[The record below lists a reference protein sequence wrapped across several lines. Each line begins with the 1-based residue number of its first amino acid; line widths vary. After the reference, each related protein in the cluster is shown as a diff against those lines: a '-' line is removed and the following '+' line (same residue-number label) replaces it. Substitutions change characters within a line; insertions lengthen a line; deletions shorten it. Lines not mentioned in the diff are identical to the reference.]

1 MFTNLT
7 ALGFIVAILV
17 AYYLIRNVGGMPEMD
32 LKVGE
37 DNGNGV
43 SQAVDLG
50 MYDSYNPNAF
60 GTTKEEDRRI
70 TNLGVRREY
79 HSNPYPWEE
88 DTCAN
93 SGCDKHG
100 VPEPTMGQTHV
111 CRGGFPSKR
120 IVDMLGGHFQLNHV
134 CAPSTGCSNEPE
146 ILGRWWGSCGKG
158 CSNPESVGLNLRSIC
173 TRCGT

>member
-17 AYYLIRNVGGMPEMD
+17 AYYLIKNIGGVSLPD
-32 LKVGE
+32 FNLKVGAE
-37 DNGNGV
+37 NGEV

-79 HSNPYPWEE
+79 HHDPFPWAEINAP
-88 DTCAN
+88 DD
-93 SGCDKHG
+93 CDKHG

-111 CRGGFPSKR
+111 CKAGFPSKR
-120 IVDMLGGHFQLNHV
+120 VVDMLGGHFQLNHV
-134 CAPSTGCSNEPE
+134 CAPSSGKCDEPE
-146 ILGRWWGSCGKG
+146 QLGRWWGNCGKN
-158 CSNPESVGLNLRSIC
+158 CSNPESVGLNIRSIC
-173 TRCGT
+173 TRCGN